1 MGFHQPPSTFV
12 HEICLKVTDFE
23 RSLSFYQ
30 EMLGF
35 QVLDKTDELV
45 RLTVDGK
52 SPLITLEKP
61 DDVIPK
67 QPRTTGLYHFAIL
80 LPNRVSL
87 GALLQHLVK
96 QQYPI
101 QGASDHLVSEAVYLA
116 DPDGNGIEL
125 YIDRPSSE
133 WTWSNGEVKMTTDP
147 LDAKS
152 LLAEGASLI
161 WKQVPPSTVLGHI
174 HMHVSDFNNIEVF
187 YCDGLGFEV
196 VTRYGDQALFISSE
210 GYHHHIGLNTWAGIG
225 ASAPPENSVG
235 ITWFEVVFP
244 SSEARLQAMDRL
256 KKLSFSVD
264 EIDGDF
270 FTNDPSENRIK
281 LSVFV

>member
-12 HEICLKVTDFE
+12 NEIQLKVTDFE
-23 RSLSFYQ
+23 RSLTFYQ
-30 EMLGF
+30 DMLGF
-35 QVLDKTDELV
+35 QILDQTGELV
-45 RLTVDGK
+45 RLTVDGEK
-52 SPLITLEKP
+52 PLITLTRP
-61 DDVIPK
+61 DDILPK

-80 LPNRVSL
+80 LPDRVSL
-87 GALLQHLVK
+87 GALLQHLVRQK
-96 QQYPI
+96 YPL

-147 LDAKS
+147 LDAES

-161 WKQVPPSTVLGHI
+161 WKQLPAGTVLGHI
-174 HMHVSDFNNIEVF
+174 HMHVSDFRDIEDF
-187 YCDGLGFEV
+187 YCTGLGFEV
-196 VTRYGDQALFISSE
+196 VTKFGDQALFISSE
-210 GYHHHIGLNTWAGIG
+210 GYHHHIGLNTWAGVG

-244 SSEARLQAMDRL
+244 SSDAKHKAIERLE
-256 KKLSFSVD
+256 KLDFSIEEKD
-264 EIDGDF
+264 NEF
-270 FTNDPSENRIK
+270 YTSDPSKNKIK
-281 LSVFV
+281 LSVF